1 MRRREFIVLLGGAT
15 AAWPLV
21 AHAQPPGKPVI
32 GFLGTASANGYDAFL
47 ASFRD
52 GLKAAGFVEGRDATI
67 EYRWAE
73 GHIDRLPALAADLVN
88 RRVAVIVASGG
99 DAPGIA
105 AKQATDQIPIIFMSG
120 GEPVKAGL
128 VESLNRPGGNITGV
142 NFIVS
147 ELIPKRLELLH
158 QLAPKAMTV
167 GALVN
172 PSYPEVEL
180 QRRELREA
188 AAAKGLQIRIAS
200 AGIEQDID
208 QAIISLNQ
216 QGSDMLFIANDPFF
230 QGYRDLIVRLAAR
243 YMLPASFPGREFVEA
258 GGLCSYGPD
267 LVEVYRLG
275 GSYVGKVLNGAKPT
289 ELPVQLPTKFDL
301 AVNLKTAKALGLSVP
316 QTLLATADEVIE

>member
-1 MRRREFIVLLGGAT
+1 MRRRDFITLIGGSAAT
-15 AAWPLV
+15 WPLV
-21 AHAQPPGKPVI
+21 AHAQPLGKPVI
-32 GFLGTASANGYDAFL
+32 GFLGTASASGYDAFL
-47 ASFRD
+47 ASFRE

-73 GHIDRLPALAADLVN
+73 GHIDRLPALAADLVS

-158 QLAPKAMTV
+158 ELTPKAVTV

-172 PSYPEVEL
+172 PSYPDVEL

-200 AGIEQDID
+200 AGIEQDFD
-208 QAIISLNQ
+208 PAIANLKQ

-230 QGYRDLIVRLAAR
+230 LGNRDLIVRLAAR
-243 YMLPASFPGREFVEA
+243 YRLPASFQGREFVEA
-258 GGLCSYGPD
+258 GGLLSYGPD

-275 GSYVGKVLNGAKPT
+275 GSYVGKVLNGAKPAD
-289 ELPVQLPTKFDL
+289 LPVQLPTKFDF
-301 AVNLKTAKALGLSVP
+301 AINLKTAKALGIEIPSSV
-316 QTLLATADEVIE
+316 LARADEVIE

>member
-1 MRRREFIVLLGGAT
+1 MAR
-15 AAWPLV
+15 
-21 AHAQPPGKPVI
+21 AQPPGKPVI

-47 ASFRD
+47 ASFRE
-52 GLKAAGFVEGRDATI
+52 GLKAAGFIEGRDATI

-73 GHIDRLPALAADLVN
+73 GHIDRLPALAADLVS

-158 QLAPKAMTV
+158 ELAPKAV
-167 GALVN
+167 VLGALVN
-172 PSYPEVEL
+172 PSYPDVEL

-188 AAAKGLQIRIAS
+188 AAAKVLQIRIAS
-200 AGIEQDID
+200 AGIEQDFD
-208 QAIISLNQ
+208 QAIASLKQ
-216 QGSDMLFIANDPFF
+216 QGSEMLFIANDPFF
-230 QGYRDLIVRLAAR
+230 LGYRDLIVRLAAR
-243 YMLPASFPGREFVEA
+243 YRLPASFQGREFVEA
-258 GGLCSYGPD
+258 GGLLSYGPD

-275 GSYVGKVLNGAKPT
+275 GSYVGKVLNGAKPAD
-289 ELPVQLPTKFDL
+289 LPVQLPTKFDF
-301 AVNLKTAKALGLSVP
+301 AVNLKTAKALGLSIP

>member
-1 MRRREFIVLLGGAT
+1 MRRRDFITLLGSGAAT
-15 AAWPLV
+15 WPLV
-21 AHAQPPGKPVI
+21 AQAQQSVKPVI

-47 ASFRD
+47 ASFRE
-52 GLKAAGFVEGRDATI
+52 GLKVAGFVEGRDATI

-73 GHIDRLPALAADLVN
+73 GHIDRLPALAADLVS

-158 QLAPKAMTV
+158 ELTPKAVTV

-172 PSYPEVEL
+172 PSYPDVEL
-180 QRRELREA
+180 QRRELQEA
-188 AAAKGLQIRIAS
+188 AAAKALRIRIAN
-200 AGIEQDID
+200 AGVEQDFD
-208 QAIISLNQ
+208 PAIASLKQ

-230 QGYRDLIVRLAAR
+230 LGYRDLIVRLVAR
-243 YMLPASFPGREFVEA
+243 YRLPASFQGREFVEA
-258 GGLCSYGPD
+258 GGLLSYGPD

-275 GSYVGKVLNGAKPT
+275 GSYVGKVLNGAKPAD
-289 ELPVQLPTKFDL
+289 LPVQLPTKFDF

>member
-1 MRRREFIVLLGGAT
+1 MRRRTFIEGI
-15 AAWPLV
+15 AALAAALPL
-21 AHAQPPGKPVI
+21 AARAQQSVKPVI

-52 GLKAAGFVEGRDATI
+52 GLKEAGFVEGRDATI

-73 GHIDRLPALAADLVN
+73 GHIDRLPALAADLVSH
-88 RRVAVIVASGG
+88 RVAVIVASGG
-99 DAPGIA
+99 DAPGLA
-105 AKQATDQIPIIFMSG
+105 AKQATNLIPIVFMSG

-158 QLAPKAMTV
+158 ELAPKAMTV

-172 PSYPEVEL
+172 PSYPAVEL
-180 QRRELREA
+180 QRRELRES
-188 AAAKGLQIRIAS
+188 AAAKAMQIHIAS
-200 AGIEQDID
+200 AGIEQDFD
-208 QAIISLNQ
+208 PAIASLKQ

-230 QGYRDLIVRLAAR
+230 LGYRDLIVRLAAR
-243 YMLPASFPGREFVEA
+243 YRLPASFQGREFVEA
-258 GGLCSYGPD
+258 GGLLSYGPD

-275 GSYVGKVLNGAKPT
+275 GSYVGKILNGAKP
-289 ELPVQLPTKFDL
+289 EDLPVQLPTKFDF
-301 AVNLKTAKALGLSVP
+301 AVNLKTAKTLGLTIP
-316 QTLLATADEVIE
+316 PTLLATADKVIE

>member
-1 MRRREFIVLLGGAT
+1 MRRRDFITLLGSGAAT
-15 AAWPLV
+15 WPLV
-21 AHAQPPGKPVI
+21 AHAQQPGKPVI

-73 GHIDRLPALAADLVN
+73 GHIDRLPALAADLVS

-99 DAPGIA
+99 DAPGLA

-128 VESLNRPGGNITGV
+128 VKSLNRPGGNITGV

-147 ELIPKRLELLH
+147 ELIPKRLEILH
-158 QLAPKAMTV
+158 ELAPKARTV

-172 PSYPEVEL
+172 PSYPAVEL
-180 QRRELREA
+180 QRQELREA
-188 AAAKGLQIRIAS
+188 AAARALQIRIVS
-200 AGIEQDID
+200 AGVEQDLE
-208 QAIISLNQ
+208 QAITGLKE

-230 QGYRDLIVRLAAR
+230 QGYRDLIIRLAAR
-243 YMLPASFPGREFVEA
+243 YNLPASYPGREFVEA
-258 GGLCSYGPD
+258 GGLFSYGPD
-267 LVEVYRLG
+267 LSEVYRLG
-275 GSYVGKVLNGAKPT
+275 GSYVGKILNGAKPAN
-289 ELPVQLPTKFDL
+289 LPVQLPTKFDF
-301 AVNLKTAKALGLSVP
+301 AVNLKTAKTLGLSIP
-316 QTLLATADEVIE
+316 QILLATADEVIE

>member
-1 MRRREFIVLLGGAT
+1 MRRRDFITLLGSGAAT
-15 AAWPLV
+15 WPLV
-21 AHAQPPGKPVI
+21 AHAQQPGKPVI

-73 GHIDRLPALAADLVN
+73 GHIDRLPALAADLVS

-99 DAPGIA
+99 DAPGLA

-128 VESLNRPGGNITGV
+128 VKSLNRPGGNITGV

-147 ELIPKRLELLH
+147 ELIPKRLEVLH
-158 QLAPKAMTV
+158 ELAPKGVTV

-172 PSYPEVEL
+172 PSYPDVEL

-188 AAAKGLQIRIAS
+188 AAARALQIRIAS
-200 AGIEQDID
+200 AGIEQDFD
-208 QAIISLNQ
+208 QAIASLKQ
-216 QGSDMLFIANDPFF
+216 QGSDMLLIANDPFF

-275 GSYVGKVLNGAKPT
+275 GSYVGKVLSGAKPAD
-289 ELPVQLPTKFDL
+289 LPVQLPTKFDF

>member
-1 MRRREFIVLLGGAT
+1 MRRRDFIKGMAT
-15 AAWPLV
+15 STVWPLG
-21 AHAQPPGKPVI
+21 ARAQQPEKPVI
-32 GFLGTASANGYDAFL
+32 GFLGSASANGYDAFL

-67 EYRWAE
+67 EYRWAD
-73 GHIDRLPALAADLVN
+73 GHIDRLPALAADLV
-88 RRVAVIVASGG
+88 RHRVAVIVASGG
-99 DAPGIA
+99 DAPGLA
-105 AKQATDQIPIIFMSG
+105 AKRATEQIPIIFMSG

-147 ELIPKRLELLH
+147 ELIPKRLEVLH
-158 QLAPKAMTV
+158 ELAPKAMTV

-172 PSYPEVEL
+172 PSYPAVEL

-188 AAAKGLQIRIAS
+188 AAAKALEIRIVNAS
-200 AGIEQDID
+200 VDQDLD
-208 QAIISLNQ
+208 QAIASLKQ

-258 GGLCSYGPD
+258 GGLFSYGPD
-267 LVEVYRLG
+267 LIEVYRLG
-275 GSYVGKVLNGAKPT
+275 VATWGRYSMAPNRRTCQSSFRRSLTSPSISRPRRHSAYRFHRHCSLPPT
-289 ELPVQLPTKFDL
+289 R
-301 AVNLKTAKALGLSVP
+301 
-316 QTLLATADEVIE
+316 

>member
-1 MRRREFIVLLGGAT
+1 MRRREFIALLGSAIILPFM
-15 AAWPLV
+15 AR
-21 AHAQPPGKPVI
+21 AQPPGKPVI

-47 ASFRD
+47 ASFRE
-52 GLKAAGFVEGRDATI
+52 GLKAAGFIEGRDATI

-73 GHIDRLPALAADLVN
+73 GHIDRLPALAADLVS

-158 QLAPKAMTV
+158 ELAPKAV
-167 GALVN
+167 VLGALVN
-172 PSYPEVEL
+172 PSYPDVEL

-188 AAAKGLQIRIAS
+188 AAAKVLQIRIAS
-200 AGIEQDID
+200 AGIEQDFD
-208 QAIISLNQ
+208 QAIASLKQ
-216 QGSDMLFIANDPFF
+216 QGSEMLFIANDPFF
-230 QGYRDLIVRLAAR
+230 LGYRDLIVRLAAR
-243 YMLPASFPGREFVEA
+243 YRLPASFQGREFVEA
-258 GGLCSYGPD
+258 GGLLSYGPD

-275 GSYVGKVLNGAKPT
+275 GSYVGKVLNGAKPAD
-289 ELPVQLPTKFDL
+289 LPVQLPTKFDF
-301 AVNLKTAKALGLSVP
+301 AVNLKTAKALGLSIP

>member
-1 MRRREFIVLLGGAT
+1 MRRRDFIRAIIGSAI
-15 AAWPLV
+15 AWPLT
-21 AHAQPPGKPVI
+21 ARAQQPPMPVI

-73 GHIDRLPALAADLVN
+73 GHIDRLPALAADLVS

-99 DAPGIA
+99 DAPGLA
-105 AKQATDQIPIIFMSG
+105 AKKATDQIPIVFMSG

-158 QLAPKAMTV
+158 ELAPKALTV

-172 PSYPEVEL
+172 PSYPAVEL

-188 AAAKGLQIRIAS
+188 AAAKALQIRIAS
-200 AGIEQDID
+200 AGIERDFD
-208 QAIISLNQ
+208 QAIASLKQ
-216 QGSDMLFIANDPFF
+216 QGSEMLFIANDPFF
-230 QGYRDLIVRLAAR
+230 LGYRDLIVRLAAR
-243 YMLPASFPGREFVEA
+243 YRLPASFQGREFVEA
-258 GGLCSYGPD
+258 GGLLSYGPD

-275 GSYVGKVLNGAKPT
+275 GSYVGKVLNGAKPAD
-289 ELPVQLPTKFDL
+289 LAVQLPTKFDF
-301 AVNLKTAKALGLSVP
+301 AINLKTAKALGITVP
-316 QTLLATADEVIE
+316 QSMLARADEVIE

>member
-1 MRRREFIVLLGGAT
+1 MRRRDFIKVVAGSAIT
-15 AAWPLV
+15 WPLS
-21 AHAQPPGKPVI
+21 ARAQQLEKPVI
-32 GFLGTASANGYDAFL
+32 GFLGTASASGYDAFL

-52 GLKAAGFVEGRDATI
+52 GLKAAGFVEGHDATI

-73 GHIDRLPALAADLVN
+73 GRIDRLPALAADLVR

-99 DAPGIA
+99 DAPGLA
-105 AKQATDQIPIIFMSG
+105 AKKATHQIPIVFMRG

-158 QLAPKAMTV
+158 ELAPKAVTV

-172 PSYPEVEL
+172 PSYPDVEL

-188 AAAKGLQIRIAS
+188 AVAKGLQMRIAS
-200 AGIEQDID
+200 AGIEQDFD
-208 QAIISLNQ
+208 QAIARLKQ
-216 QGSDMLFIANDPFF
+216 QGSEMLFIANDPFF

-243 YMLPASFPGREFVEA
+243 YRLPASFQGREFVEA
-258 GGLCSYGPD
+258 G
-267 LVEVYRLG
+267 
-275 GSYVGKVLNGAKPT
+275 
-289 ELPVQLPTKFDL
+289 
-301 AVNLKTAKALGLSVP
+301 
-316 QTLLATADEVIE
+316 

>member
-1 MRRREFIVLLGGAT
+1 VLLGSAT

-32 GFLGTASANGYDAFL
+32 GFLGTASAHGYDAFL

-105 AKQATDQIPIIFMSG
+105 AKQATDQIPIVFMSG

-188 AAAKGLQIRIAS
+188 AAAKGLQMRIAS
-200 AGIEQDID
+200 AGIEQDFD

-230 QGYRDLIVRLAAR
+230 QGYRDLIIRLAAR

-275 GSYVGKVLNGAKPT
+275 GSYVGKVLNGAKPA